1 VAPGDTL
8 IRIASRFGTTTAN
21 IMALNGITNP
31 NLIRVGRV
39 LTISG
44 TAPAAT
50 PTPVT
55 AAPAPTSS
63 RPAFSV
69 ALRRGSTGEAVRYLQ
84 SALGLRVD
92 GQFGPVTD
100 RAVRAFQAANRLRVD
115 GIVGS
120 ITWSKLP

>member
-21 IMALNGITNP
+21 IMALNGITNA

-44 TAPAAT
+44 TAPVAT
-50 PTPVT
+50 PAPV

-63 RPAFSV
+63 RPAFSG

-84 SALGLRVD
+84 SALGLKVD
-92 GQFGPVTD
+92 GQFGPVTE
-100 RAVRAFQAANRLRVD
+100 RAVRAFQTANGLRVD

>member
-21 IMALNGITNP
+21 IMSLNGITNP

-92 GQFGPVTD
+92 GWFGPVTD